1 MRKGLGLAEVVLAIA
16 LISLSSVPVFYLFST
31 SRRMQ
36 GSAKHL
42 ALAISEANS
51 MHAAITA
58 SSRKRVLP
66 SLIEM
71 TPDENLL
78 GELSLSE
85 LGLLPLKPPLWR
97 KLSLGP
103 TVESSVILRVEI
115 EVGWDKNSEATSRY
129 RLLGFIRA
137 Q

>member
-1 MRKGLGLAEVVLAIA
+1 MRRGLGLAEVVLAIA

-36 GSAKHL
+36 GSAKYL

-58 SSRKRVLP
+58 SGKTGVLP
-66 SLIEM
+66 TLIEM
-71 TPDENLL
+71 TSDENLM

-97 KLSLGP
+97 KLSLSP
-103 TVESSVILRVEI
+103 MVESTSILKVEI
-115 EVGWDKNSEATSRY
+115 EVGWDRHNEDSSRY
-129 RLLGFIRA
+129 RLMGFIRTK
-137 Q
+137 